1 MPHVIIKLARGR
13 SEEQKSELAQAVTRA
28 VMAKA
33 ICPESA
39 VSVSIEDI
47 EPERWTEDV
56 YTPDILGRWAQLYQK
71 PGYEPS

>member
-13 SEEQKSELAQAVTRA
+13 SEEQKSELAHAVTRV

-39 VSVSIEDI
+39 VSVSIHDI
-47 EPERWTEDV
+47 EPERWAEDV
-56 YTPDILGRWAQLYQK
+56 YTPDILGHWTQLYKK
-71 PGYEPS
+71 PGYDLS